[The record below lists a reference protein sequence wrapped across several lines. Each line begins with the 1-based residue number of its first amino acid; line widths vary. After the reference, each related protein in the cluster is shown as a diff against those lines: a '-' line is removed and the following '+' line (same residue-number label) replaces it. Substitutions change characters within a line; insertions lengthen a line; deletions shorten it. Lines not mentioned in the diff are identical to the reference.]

1 MSINIVLDGIRWVQ
15 VSDGFFRD
23 QDAGATASTPDARMS
38 FIRGKT
44 VSDLS
49 GKEPISLEAIEVT
62 DPTTAAHAGNNA
74 RLAAW
79 LHGSAIPKTFSI
91 LVAGTAKT
99 VVVNVSHRP
108 A

>member
-1 MSINIVLDGIRWVQ
+1 MRAPSVTSEMMKSSSCAPG
-15 VSDGFFRD
+15 
-23 QDAGATASTPDARMS
+23 
-38 FIRGKT
+38 
-44 VSDLS
+44 
-49 GKEPISLEAIEVT
+49 LEAIEVT

-79 LHGSAIPKTFSI
+79 LHGSAVPKTFSI